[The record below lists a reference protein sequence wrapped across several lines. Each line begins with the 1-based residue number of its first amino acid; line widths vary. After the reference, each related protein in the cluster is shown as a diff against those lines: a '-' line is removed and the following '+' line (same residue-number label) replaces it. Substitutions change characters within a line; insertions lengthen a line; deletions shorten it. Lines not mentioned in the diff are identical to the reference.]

1 MPRAGLL
8 LLCILLACR
17 SAAGAPQAGAGE
29 LEAHWSDS
37 TGAASLVAPA
47 QASWCARDTMLEVLA
62 VRNDSAI
69 GLAVFAKDSLRVQRY
84 PVFQA
89 ALFAPWRPQATAG
102 VRLLTVSE
110 LRGFESSWGQ
120 VTLSEAGSARV
131 SGSFDLHL
139 KRPSFGDSLH
149 LTGRFERLPIRS
161 ASASCGRANKPAP
174 R

>member
-1 MPRAGLL
+1 MPRVGWF
-8 LLCILLACR
+8 LLCVPLACR
-17 SAAGAPQAGAGE
+17 SVATAPQAGAGE

-37 TGAASLVAPA
+37 AGAATLVAPA

-69 GLAVFAKDSLRVQRY
+69 GLALFAKDSLRAQGY

-89 ALFAPWRPQATAG
+89 ALFTPWRPQATAG
-102 VRLLTVSE
+102 VRLLTASD

-139 KRPSFGDSLH
+139 KRPSVGDSLH
-149 LTGRFERLPIRS
+149 LTGRFERLPIRP
-161 ASASCGRANKPAP
+161 ASASCGRANKPPP